1 MIVCASPARS
11 YPLQLSI
18 HKANAITHRKSPSR
32 QGREGITL
40 LVVPPCFGQFSG
52 KLTLIK
58 RNNGRSRGNC
68 SVQTPRR
75 PSAYLLR
82 GKLAAY
88 MVFPLSRRTRLL
100 LLLTVP
106 STVLLVGYSLAGK
119 QQHVKCALSSLG
131 RCQREQPISNYI
143 ALEVKR
149 LQTRDC
155 AGINSDLNS
164 RNISTLLLYQYR
176 IGWLTR
182 SMLNSIGDI
191 PLKRDC

>member
-1 MIVCASPARS
+1 MNLPIEKALPVKDERGHYFTRGTTLFRS
-11 YPLQLSI
+11 IFLKKSI
-18 HKANAITHRKSPSR
+18 
-32 QGREGITL
+32 
-40 LVVPPCFGQFSG
+40 
-52 KLTLIK
+52 LIK

-176 IGWLTR
+176 IG
-182 SMLNSIGDI
+182 
-191 PLKRDC
+191 